1 MDPSMRKVTP
11 AISHKDACISPMDM
25 EPSDLLPISKQRPL
39 RKRTSAIPLKYFECN
54 ELSKDYQFNDIKKAH
69 PSLQNQLKSLIHK
82 KNSSLSNPL
91 TKIESLNA
99 ARNKILEK
107 SQFSRNL
114 QVYIT
119 DTIKKIS
126 KKTLSYQ
133 LKHHLLVPND
143 HFRPLLYSTT
153 LDCKFL
159 RHSTR
164 NSHHNKQSFN
174 AKQCMIANPSNKQ
187 NNYHTI
193 DYSGLHNAT
202 EQLEYTVR
210 KLPQINTKL
219 EEFKANINRMHAYKR
234 RIINEGNKSSQYI
247 SKTILPLIMLTSKK
261 KSKHSVSQ
269 HIIIDIL
276 KNHKFTK
283 HYCKCPLGISQH

>member
-1 MDPSMRKVTP
+1 MHKITP
-11 AISHKDACISPMDM
+11 VISHKDACISPMDM
-25 EPSDLLPISKQRPL
+25 EPTELLRVVKQGSL

-54 ELSKDYQFNDIKKAH
+54 ELSNNYQFNDNKKAH
-69 PSLQNQLKSLIHK
+69 ISLQSQLKSLIHK
-82 KNSSLSNPL
+82 KNNSLSNPF
-91 TKIESLNA
+91 TKMENLNA
-99 ARNKILEK
+99 AHNKLIEK

-133 LKHHLLVPND
+133 LKQTLLVPND
-143 HFRPLLYSTT
+143 QIRSLLYSTT
-153 LDCKFL
+153 LDCKCL
-159 RHSTR
+159 GHSTH
-164 NSHHNKQSFN
+164 NSHHSKQSFN
-174 AKQCMIANPSNKQ
+174 SKQCIEANLSNKQ
-187 NNYHTI
+187 NKYNTI
-193 DYSGLHNAT
+193 DCSGRHYTA
-202 EQLEYTVR
+202 EQLNSTVR

-247 SKTILPLIMLTSKK
+247 SKTILPLIMLTTKK
-261 KSKHSVSQ
+261 KSIKSVSQ
-269 HIIIDIL
+269 QITIDIL
-276 KNHKFTK
+276 KKHKFTK